1 MRMMGKKIT
10 FGLIVGTR
18 NIFNAQLAVAE
29 RKKLL
34 SLLDKLGFGYV
45 IPDAGATAAGA
56 IETRAD
62 TRICAELFKAHR
74 DKIDGILVVLPNF
87 GDELGIVQTLEMAN
101 LDVPVLVQACNDEI
115 DKVDVKSRRDAFCG
129 KLSVCNN
136 LYQYQIPFTDTTE
149 HTCDIDGELF
159 RRDVQSFAAVCR
171 VVKGLRNAR
180 IGAFGTRPGAFQ
192 TVRYSEKI
200 LQASGI
206 TVVPVDLSEIIA
218 RAQSLDGKASAVKE
232 KLAAIKEYGKI
243 PADVAAE
250 SILRQAKLS
259 VVLDELMEEHELDA
273 SAIQCWVSIENNY
286 GCATCLS
293 MSMMGQRY
301 LPSACETDVTGVV
314 SMYALLLASSN
325 IPALLDWNN
334 NYGSE
339 RDKCVCTHCS
349 NYPKSFMGNE
359 IEISKLDVLGTVLD
373 REKCFGA
380 IKGKVAPGPMS
391 FFRISTDDTKG
402 QITSYLGEGQFT
414 EDSFGMDGGIAVCKV
429 QRLRTLLAYLCQHGF
444 EHHVGMV
451 RSHCA
456 GVIQE
461 AVSKYMKWDIYY
473 HHGRDDE

>member
-1 MRMMGKKIT
+1 MRMIEKKIT

-18 NIFNAQLAVAE
+18 NIFNAQLASTE

-34 SLLDKLGFGYV
+34 SLMEELGLGYV
-45 IPDAGATAAGA
+45 IPDADVTAAGA

-62 TRICAELFKAHR
+62 ARICAELFKAHR
-74 DKIDGILVVLPNF
+74 DEIDGIIIVLPNF
-87 GDELGIVQTLEMAN
+87 GDELGIIQTLDMAK

-136 LYQYQIPFTDTTE
+136 LYQYKIPFTDTTE
-149 HTCDIDGELF
+149 HTCDLDGDLF
-159 RRDVQSFAAVCR
+159 RQDVQSFAAVCR

-206 TVVPVDLSEIIA
+206 TVVPVDLSEIIV

-232 KLAAIKEYGKI
+232 KLAAIKNYGMI
-243 PADVAAE
+243 PKDIDPD
-250 SILRQAKLS
+250 SILRQARLS
-259 VVLDELMEEHELDA
+259 VVFDGLMEENELDA
-273 SAIQCWVSIENNY
+273 SAIQCWDSIENHY

-301 LPSACETDVTGVV
+301 RPSACETDVTGAV
-314 SMYALLLASSN
+314 SMYALLLAGGN

-334 NYGSE
+334 NYGRE
-339 RDKCVCTHCS
+339 QDKCVSTHCS
-349 NYPKSFMGNE
+349 NFPKSFVDNE
-359 IEISKLDVLGTVLD
+359 IEISNLDVLGTVLD
-373 REKCFGA
+373 RKKCFGA

-391 FFRISTDDTKG
+391 YFRISTDDTRG
-402 QITSYLGEGQFT
+402 RITSYLGEGQFT
-414 EDSFGMDGGIAVCKV
+414 DDPFEMDGGIAVCKV
-429 QRLRTLLAYLCQHGF
+429 RRLRTLLAYLCQHGF

-451 RSHCA
+451 RGHCA
-456 GVIQE
+456 GVIHE
-461 AVSKYMKWDIYY
+461 AVSKYMKWDVYY
-473 HHGRDDE
+473 HNGHEYE

>member
-1 MRMMGKKIT
+1 MKMMQKKIT
-10 FGLIVGTR
+10 FGVIVGTR

-34 SLLDKLGFGYV
+34 SLLEKLGFGYV
-45 IPDAGATAAGA
+45 IPDAEATAAGA
-56 IETRAD
+56 IETRVDAK
-62 TRICAELFKAHR
+62 ICAELFKAHR
-74 DKIDGILVVLPNF
+74 DAIDGIIVVLPNF
-87 GDELGIVQTLEMAN
+87 GDELGIIQALEIAKLN
-101 LDVPVLVQACNDEI
+101 VPVLVQACNDQI

-129 KLSVCNN
+129 KISVCNN
-136 LYQYQIPFTDTTE
+136 LVQYKIPFTDTTE
-149 HTCDIDGELF
+149 HTCDIDGKLF
-159 RRDVQSFAAVCR
+159 AEDVKNFAAVCR

-218 RAQSLDGKASAVKE
+218 RAQTLDGKASAVKE
-232 KLAAIKEYGKI
+232 KLTQIKAYGKI
-243 PADVAAE
+243 PTDVGAE
-250 SILRQAKLS
+250 SVLRQARLS
-259 VVLDELMEEHELDA
+259 VVFDELMEKNELDA
-273 SAIQCWVSIENNY
+273 SAIQCWESIENNY

-293 MSMMGQRY
+293 MSMMGERY
-301 LPSACETDVTGVV
+301 MPSACETDVAGVV
-314 SMYALLLASSN
+314 SMYALLLASGN

-334 NYGSE
+334 NYGNE

-349 NYPKSFMGNE
+349 NYPRSFMGNE
-359 IEISKLDVLGTVLD
+359 VEISKLDVLGTVLD

-414 EDSFGMDGGIAVCKV
+414 EDPFGMDGGIAICKV
-429 QRLRTLLAYLCQHGF
+429 ERLRALLAYLCQNGF
-444 EHHVGMV
+444 EHHVAMT
-451 RSHCA
+451 RTHCA
-456 GVIQE
+456 RVLNE
-461 AVSKYMKWDIYY
+461 AVSKYLGWNLYY
-473 HHGRDDE
+473 HK